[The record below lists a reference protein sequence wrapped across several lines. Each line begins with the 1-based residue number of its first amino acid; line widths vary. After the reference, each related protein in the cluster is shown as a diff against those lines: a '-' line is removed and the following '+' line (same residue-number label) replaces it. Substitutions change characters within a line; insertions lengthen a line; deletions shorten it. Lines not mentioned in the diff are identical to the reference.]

1 MVKKEGSRGGVW
13 ATVWG
18 GPKKG
23 QKRGQKGGVGGVP
36 QKGPKTS
43 KNVKKHV
50 FFEKPQKTS
59 KMGVRKFIISSL
71 TPSEKDL

>member
-1 MVKKEGSRGGVW
+1 MGLGGIPGRGMGYSLGGSQKGS
-13 ATVWG
+13 
-18 GPKKG
+18 KKG
-23 QKRGQKGGVGGVP
+23 QKGGYGGVP